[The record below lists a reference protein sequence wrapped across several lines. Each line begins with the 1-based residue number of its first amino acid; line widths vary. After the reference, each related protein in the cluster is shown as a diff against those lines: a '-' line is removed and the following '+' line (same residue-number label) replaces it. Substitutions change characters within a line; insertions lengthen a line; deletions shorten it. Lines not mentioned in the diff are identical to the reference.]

1 MAVQLVEPQTETRRV
16 TYADYAAMPDDGHRY
31 QVIEGT
37 LSMTPA
43 PNVAHQNSLENL
55 LDVVRRHVRSARMGK
70 VHIAPIDVVL
80 SDENVV
86 QPDLIFIAADRLKI
100 ITEAN
105 VQGAPDLVVEVLS
118 PGSARIDRVQK
129 RDLYAR
135 FGVRE
140 YWLVSPEAH
149 TIEVLALRG
158 QTFERLGL
166 FGAGDAIRSDVLIDL
181 AFKIDGVF
189 EE

>member
-1 MAVQLVEPQTETRRV
+1 MAVQVQPQTQTRKV

-31 QVIEGT
+31 QVIEGG
-37 LSMTPA
+37 LVMSPA
-43 PNVAHQNSLENL
+43 PTEPHQRSLWNL
-55 LDVVRRHVRSARMGK
+55 SRIMGDHVHATGIGR
-70 VHIAPIDVVL
+70 VYFAPFDVVL

-86 QPDLIFIAADRLKI
+86 QPDLLFISKERLNI

-118 PGSARIDRVQK
+118 PGTAHLDKTQK

-140 YWLVSPEAH
+140 YWLVSPEAG
-149 TIEVLALRG
+149 TVEVLVLREG
-158 QTFERLGL
+158 AFERLGL
-166 FGAGDAIRSDVLIDL
+166 FGSGDQVKSEVFSGLS
-181 AFKIDGVF
+181 FKTDAVF
-189 EE
+189 ED